1 MTLPRWIAVKG
12 NARGGVVHQAV
23 DGHWRAN
30 NWQGCL
36 GGFATEGEAELAI
49 LTASPKP
56 KHKRAP
62 KAEPPASMQWR
73 TLTDSAS
80 GFTVR
85 DGRGLA
91 IGGVKPSGERF
102 AAWFKSAPVGEFDT
116 AGQAESAIF
125 TANRVAKKGRR
136 P

>member
-1 MTLPRWIAVKG
+1 LTVPRWIPVKG

-36 GGFATEGEAELAI
+36 GGFATESEAELAI
-49 LTASPKP
+49 LTAPPKP
-56 KHKRAP
+56 KQKRPP
-62 KAEPPASMQWR
+62 KPEPPESMLWR
-73 TLTDSAS
+73 SLTDPAS
-80 GFTVR
+80 GFIVR
-85 DGRGLA
+85 DENGIA
-91 IGGVKPSGERF
+91 IGGVMPSGGQF
-102 AAWFKSAPVGEFDT
+102 AAWAHGMPVGRFDT

-125 TANRVAKKGRR
+125 TAHRAKKRGR

>member
-1 MTLPRWIAVKG
+1 
-12 NARGGVVHQAV
+12 
-23 DGHWRAN
+23 
-30 NWQGCL
+30 
-36 GGFATEGEAELAI
+36 
-49 LTASPKP
+49 
-56 KHKRAP
+56 
-62 KAEPPASMQWR
+62 MQWR